1 MNYLDWCREF
11 YAKHP
16 ATSLGLAAGL
26 VLGLAFVGFGF
37 WRTVVVLVC
46 VGLGL
51 FIGSRID
58 EADDIYGW
66 PERVKAWF
74 QRRRG

>member
-11 YAKHP
+11 CAKHP

-26 VLGLAFVGFGF
+26 VLGLAFAFFGF
-37 WRTVVVLVC
+37 WRTFVVAAC

-51 FIGSRID
+51 FIGWRLD
-58 EADDIYGW
+58 DGDDIYSW
-66 PERVKAWF
+66 PERVKARF
-74 QRRRG
+74 KQNR

>member
-16 ATSLGLAAGL
+16 ATSWGLAAGL
-26 VLGLAFVGFGF
+26 LLGLAFAAFGF
-37 WRTVVVLVC
+37 WRTIVVVVC

-51 FIGSRID
+51 FIGWRLD
-58 EADDIYGW
+58 DGDDIYSW
-66 PERVKAWF
+66 PERVKARF
-74 QRRRG
+74 HRGR